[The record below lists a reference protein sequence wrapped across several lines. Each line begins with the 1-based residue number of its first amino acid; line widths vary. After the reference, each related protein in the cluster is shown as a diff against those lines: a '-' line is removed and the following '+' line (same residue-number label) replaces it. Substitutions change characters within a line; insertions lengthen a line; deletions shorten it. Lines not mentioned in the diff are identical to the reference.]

1 MCHAKSPWA
10 RLVAAYALGSLA
22 HGGFSP
28 LVSDVDLGV
37 VLADPLLGSDSD
49 TMEQVAGGLK
59 RRGTVLHERLSVFW
73 GTRKTLRGEQ
83 VGGRFPPMDVLD
95 LIQNGKLLAGRDARS
110 DLPQP
115 TPVDLFVAGAEFAL
129 GCLVGIDV
137 TDAHRNQ
144 SLGSMRPADC
154 DTVEQLRRPELL
166 LAQGVRRVTKL
177 VLFPVRFLFTAET
190 GLVGTN
196 ESAVAHFL
204 TATGAPST
212 DLVAAALTWR
222 RDPPEP
228 AQAGDLLQRGTIPL
242 YRFTSTTTSAA
253 SPNWVVS
260 ISPKRSS
267 NGLGASSPDR
277 TTPLAALLEP
287 GRLCRRRV
295 GMARMG
301 AADSEAEPPQRP
313 SSESQGRLRDR
324 GPPSTCGPAQGVGD
338 VPI

>member
-1 MCHAKSPWA
+1 VVSPWGVEIDA
-10 RLVAAYALGSLA
+10 GEGLAVLADAVSTYQDALGGRLVAAYALGSLA

-49 TMEQVAGGLK
+49 TMERVAGGLK

-83 VGGRFPPMDVLD
+83 VGGRFPPLDLLD

-129 GCLVGIDV
+129 GFLAGIDV
-137 TDAHRNQ
+137 TDAHPNQ
-144 SLGSMRPADC
+144 SLGSMRPADS

-212 DLVAAALTWR
+212 DLVAAALAWR
-222 RDPPEP
+222 RDPPELS
-228 AQAGDLLQRGTIPL
+228 QAEDLLQQGMIPL
-242 YRFTSTTTSAA
+242 YLYYIDDHVRRLTDLGRVDLTEAFTE
-253 SPNWVVS
+253 W
-260 ISPKRSS
+260 
-267 NGLGASSPDR
+267 
-277 TTPLAALLEP
+277 
-287 GRLCRRRV
+287 RRRIL
-295 GMARMG
+295 
-301 AADSEAEPPQRP
+301 S
-313 SSESQGRLRDR
+313 
-324 GPPSTCGPAQGVGD
+324 
-338 VPI
+338 